1 MITFHWLPLLLCTA
15 GRSSSSSFGG
25 SSISS
30 SNSSRSSSSSGCTG
44 EGDSRHDWLVQSCT
58 IRSTFLS
65 STMADGS
72 LKYSLSNGI
81 VTRELTVDATT
92 KVLSTTAIMMTA
104 NVTST
109 NLVRFQKEK
118 KGKKKPNKMRQVG
131 LRLAPHITSGL
142 RLVSSVCFD
151 LCFEFDDVPMWN

>member
-15 GRSSSSSFGG
+15 GRSSSSSSIGG

-81 VTRELTVDATT
+81 VTRELTVNATT

-109 NLVRFQKEK
+109 NLVRFRKEK
-118 KGKKKPNKMRQVG
+118 KTPNPKQNELQVH
-131 LRLAPHITSGL
+131 LRLTPHIASGL
-142 RLVSSVCFD
+142 RLVASVCF
-151 LCFEFDDVPMWN
+151 